1 MKRLIITLL
10 LVACCSAI
18 AINAQR
24 QLTDSVRI
32 DGTMRAYH
40 MYIPEGTPD
49 GAPLVFVVNGYGNP
63 CKPTASWMNAAAD
76 AHKFAVCIPVALR
89 DHTGH
94 HGWNVGY
101 PAQQGWEVDDM
112 DALCKLAR
120 TVQKRYHLSRENT
133 FLTGMS
139 NGGDMCYLMAYRGQE
154 TFKAFASLAGL
165 TMVWIYN
172 WYDAPAPVPL
182 LEIHGTE
189 DRVSEWDGDLDNKG
203 GWGEYMPVE
212 LATGYMVA
220 KNRCRK
226 IDIDTVPSIK
236 GGSPIIQYR
245 YSNPESH
252 NDVWLYKVIGA
263 PHCHFTD
270 YMNTGEEVW
279 KFFSRYIK

>member
-1 MKRLIITLL
+1 
-10 LVACCSAI
+10 
-18 AINAQR
+18 
-24 QLTDSVRI
+24 
-32 DGTMRAYH
+32 
-40 MYIPEGTPD
+40 
-49 GAPLVFVVNGYGNP
+49 
-63 CKPTASWMNAAAD
+63 
-76 AHKFAVCIPVALR
+76 
-89 DHTGH
+89 
-94 HGWNVGY
+94 
-101 PAQQGWEVDDM
+101 
-112 DALCKLAR
+112 
-120 TVQKRYHLSRENT
+120 
-133 FLTGMS
+133 MS

-203 GWGEYMPVE
+203 GWGEYMPVD

-226 IDIDTVPSIK
+226 IDIDTVPSMK